1 MGISLCFLLLF
12 FISFLLLCYIY
23 FISFFSFR
31 VKENNIV
38 YEFRVKCFFHVFQ
51 CSIPCVAG
59 MKWTQFNNLNKCNNR
74 STPTSHDAHNQVRSW
89 QNIFMKFQFPLLV
102 MYVGD
107 YALFSYGG
115 CFFCSVRNLE
125 ATRTSDQQDAAQ
137 RASDEFL
144 GKHSWR
150 SRVVII
156 FGD

>member
-23 FISFFSFR
+23 FISFFFSFR

-74 STPTSHDAHNQVRSW
+74 SAPTSHDAHNQVRSW

-107 YALFSYGG
+107 YAFFSYGG
-115 CFFCSVRNLE
+115 WFFSLLREKPRSDTNKRSTRRRTESVRWVP
-125 ATRTSDQQDAAQ
+125 
-137 RASDEFL
+137 
-144 GKHSWR
+144 G
-150 SRVVII
+150 
-156 FGD
+156 